1 MDHAT
6 ALRLLGLQPGSKP
19 EAILTAHDQK
29 AAVSQAHLERATV
42 PKLRQ
47 QFEAAL
53 SELAAARDLLLSS
66 TPHGLSAT
74 KLADLP
80 NAGPMGGASAG
91 TSADAAQQGMATA
104 LRPGQV
110 LCQRYE
116 LQARIGVGGMGE
128 VFKALDRVRG
138 EEIAIKVLLPH
149 LLQHPTALQRF
160 MAEAKI
166 SIELAHPNIVNVFD
180 LQREA
185 GYGFLT
191 MELLHGRSL
200 RDLMAQ
206 REETRAPFS
215 VDEALQLAQAIGS
228 ALDYAHRKTVHRDVK
243 PENIWVCEGQ
253 ADGAQYKL
261 MDFGI
266 ARLMSNSQMNQTRTA
281 MGTAYYMAPE
291 QLLPGVEVDGRADQF
306 SLAVVLYE
314 LLAGEKPLGRAK
326 SLNECNRRVPKGLSM
341 AVDKAL
347 SPRPHERYPT
357 MAAFLAALKTRTA
370 SLKSPAVL
378 LGGAGGVVLMGL
390 LAFTF
395 PTWSEWVPLPGRS
408 AEARNQA
415 IQSQG
420 VAEALIKRLEA
431 KEREIESALRDAR
444 NQVDRLDTSARM
456 ARTES
461 ERLEVTNRIATARRT
476 QREYEEIKALA
487 ASVVFSPDSLGRVR
501 GQVNI
506 GATALR
512 DNRTAA
518 AAQAMAEA
526 QREAERLMALSEQIS
541 EVVKSRVQA
550 EAVLQGL
557 EQLISSEGVTLDLT
571 TFRAALAQAR
581 DQITKGQY
589 AEARDLLAGL
599 RQQQGAALN
608 SELDRLIARYSQ
620 LAEKA
625 TAAGDLGVA
634 EQALRLV
641 KRLTALKF

>member
-1 MDHAT
+1 
-6 ALRLLGLQPGSKP
+6 
-19 EAILTAHDQK
+19 
-29 AAVSQAHLERATV
+29 
-42 PKLRQ
+42 
-47 QFEAAL
+47 
-53 SELAAARDLLLSS
+53 
-66 TPHGLSAT
+66 
-74 KLADLP
+74 
-80 NAGPMGGASAG
+80 
-91 TSADAAQQGMATA
+91 MATA

-160 MAEAKI
+160 AAEAKI

-200 RDLMAQ
+200 RDWMAH
-206 REETRAPFS
+206 RAETRTPFS
-215 VDEALQLAQAIGS
+215 VDEVLQLAQAVGS

-253 ADGAQYKL
+253 SDGAQYKL

-291 QLLPGVEVDGRADQF
+291 QLLPGVDVDGRADQF

-326 SLNECNRRVPKGLSM
+326 SLNERDRRVPKGLSM
-341 AVDKAL
+341 AIDKAL

-357 MAAFLAALKTRTA
+357 MAAFLDALKTRSA

-378 LGGAGGVVLMGL
+378 MGGAGGVMLVGL

-395 PTWSEWVPLPGRS
+395 PTWSEWVPLPGRT
-408 AEARNQA
+408 AEARNRA

-420 VAEALIKRLEA
+420 VAEALIKRIEA
-431 KEREIESALRDAR
+431 REREIDGALRDAR
-444 NQVDRLDTSARM
+444 NQVDRLESSARTT
-456 ARTES
+456 RTDS
-461 ERLEVTNRIATARRT
+461 ERLEVASRIAVARRV

-487 ASVVFSPDSLGRVR
+487 ASVVFSPDALGRVR

-506 GATALR
+506 GAAALR
-512 DNRTAA
+512 DNRTAP

-541 EVVKSRVQA
+541 NAVKSRVQA

-557 EQLISSEGVTLDLT
+557 EQLISSDGVTLDLT
-571 TFRAALAQAR
+571 SFRAALEDAR

-589 AEARDLLAGL
+589 AEARDRLTEL
-599 RQQQGAALN
+599 RRQQGATLN
-608 SELDRLIARYSQ
+608 AELDRLISRYSQ
-620 LAEKA
+620 LAERA
-625 TAAGDLGVA
+625 TASDDLGVA
-634 EQALRLV
+634 EQALRQV
-641 KRLTALKF
+641 KRLTALKL

>member
-1 MDHAT
+1 MDRAT

-19 EAILTAHDQK
+19 EDILTAHDQK
-29 AAVSQAHLERATV
+29 AAVSQAHLERAAV

-53 SELAAARDLLLSS
+53 FELAAARDLLLSS
-66 TPHGLSAT
+66 TPRGLSAT

-80 NAGPMGGASAG
+80 IAGPMGSASDGMA
-91 TSADAAQQGMATA
+91 SDAAQQGMATA

-160 MAEAKI
+160 AAEAKI

-200 RDLMAQ
+200 RDWMAH
-206 REETRAPFS
+206 RAETRTPFS
-215 VDEALQLAQAIGS
+215 VDEVLQLAQAVGS

-253 ADGAQYKL
+253 SDGAQYKL

-291 QLLPGVEVDGRADQF
+291 QLLPGVDVDGRADQF

-326 SLNECNRRVPKGLSM
+326 SLNERDRRVPKGLSM
-341 AVDKAL
+341 AIDKAL

-357 MAAFLAALKTRTA
+357 MAAFLDALKTRSA

-378 LGGAGGVVLMGL
+378 MGGAGGVMLVGL

-395 PTWSEWVPLPGRS
+395 PTWSEWVPLPGRT
-408 AEARNQA
+408 AEARNRA

-420 VAEALIKRLEA
+420 VAEALIKRIEA
-431 KEREIESALRDAR
+431 REREIDGALRDAR
-444 NQVDRLDTSARM
+444 NQVDRLESSARTT
-456 ARTES
+456 RTDS
-461 ERLEVTNRIATARRT
+461 ERLEVASRIAVARRV

-487 ASVVFSPDSLGRVR
+487 ASVVFSPDALGRVR

-506 GATALR
+506 GAAALR
-512 DNRTAA
+512 DNRTAP

-541 EVVKSRVQA
+541 NAVKSRVQA

-557 EQLISSEGVTLDLT
+557 EQLISSDGVTLDLT
-571 TFRAALAQAR
+571 SFRAALEDAR

-589 AEARDLLAGL
+589 AEARDRLTEL
-599 RQQQGAALN
+599 RRQQGATLN
-608 SELDRLIARYSQ
+608 AELDRLISRYSQ
-620 LAEKA
+620 LAERA
-625 TAAGDLGVA
+625 TASDDLGVA
-634 EQALRLV
+634 EQALRQV
-641 KRLTALKF
+641 KRLTALKL